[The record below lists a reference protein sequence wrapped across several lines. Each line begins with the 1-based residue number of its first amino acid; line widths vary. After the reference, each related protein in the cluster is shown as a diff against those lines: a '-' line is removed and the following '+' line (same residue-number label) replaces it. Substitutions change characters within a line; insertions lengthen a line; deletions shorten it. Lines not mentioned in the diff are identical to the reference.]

1 MSAISKEAIYRIID
15 NNISLSLPA
24 EQLENSPLNELN
36 VDSLDLLTLNFKFQE
51 TFNVEINLETLT
63 PQSTLGSLVSQ
74 LLDTYEKN
82 QNKL

>member
-1 MSAISKEAIYRIID
+1 MSNISKEAIYKIID
-15 NNISLSLPA
+15 NNISLGVPA
-24 EQLENSPLNELN
+24 DQLENSPLNELN

-82 QNKL
+82 QK